1 MNRLP
6 SDPEPRTESVR
17 FSGLK
22 SWEAGL
28 SGDFGAIDSGIGC
41 SSGSGVMT
49 VSSSGV
55 LGTNG
60 DDFTTVFGM
69 GGFVPLQVKHK
80 DAEPKTFL
88 SHNLHLVNELA
99 DSIAVFS
106 PGVGVTGSVGAVVG
120 VGLMSVFE
128 VAMNVSE
135 FSTFSC
141 TLMEFGRFSSRGSV
155 PTTFCSGLSLVGPSR
170 FDMVG
175 RAHEDSGRLEV
186 TTPCRGREGERLAA
200 RPFAG
205 LRMSLEDIGGE

>member
-28 SGDFGAIDSGIGC
+28 SGDFSTTDSGVGC

-55 LGTNG
+55 SGTNG
-60 DDFTTVFGM
+60 DDFTTTFGLD
-69 GGFVPLQVKHK
+69 GFVPLQVKHK

-99 DSIAVFS
+99 DSMAVFS
-106 PGVGVTGSVGAVVG
+106 PGVGVTGSVGTVVR
-120 VGLMSVFE
+120 VRLMSVFD
-128 VAMNVSE
+128 VAMTVST

-141 TLMEFGRFSSRGSV
+141 TFFSCTLIELGRLSSRGSV
-155 PTTFCSGLSLVGPSR
+155 PTTFCSDLP
-170 FDMVG
+170 
-175 RAHEDSGRLEV
+175 
-186 TTPCRGREGERLAA
+186 
-200 RPFAG
+200 
-205 LRMSLEDIGGE
+205 